1 MPRTARGRNRTDH
14 DEPVGPA
21 WRQTIF
27 YPFALAAAHAPDGV
41 VLRVEPASPTI
52 GTARY
57 GDVSTLEAT
66 AVWHEDRGE
75 LVILATNRNRDEP
88 LDLEV
93 ALRDLRDLAV
103 IAHTTLAGPDP
114 TLTNTKEQPDRVQPQ
129 PLDGAPPRGDE
140 VASQALTDVVE
151 RRPPR
156 AGAVDAARSSA
167 LRRLRGQGLP
177 GLPVVAGRPE
187 DLGRAGLPAR
197 AGLGGQAVHE
207 HVPDAA
213 AAV

>member
-1 MPRTARGRNRTDH
+1 MT
-14 DEPVGPA
+14 EPGGPA

-52 GTARY
+52 ETARY
-57 GDVSTLEAT
+57 GAVSTLEAT

-75 LVILATNRNRDEP
+75 LVILATNRNTDEP
-88 LDLEV
+88 LELEI

-129 PLDGAPPRGDE
+129 PLDGARLEGTKLRARLPPM
-140 VASQALTDVVE
+140 SWNVV
-151 RRPPR
+151 
-156 AGAVDAARSSA
+156 
-167 LRRLRGQGLP
+167 RL
-177 GLPVVAGRPE
+177 
-187 DLGRAGLPAR
+187 AR
-197 AGLGGQAVHE
+197 AQ
-207 HVPDAA
+207 
-213 AAV
+213 